1 MEPEKN
7 CPEFVQQLLANLD
20 MNDQAQNNPDKEIK
34 TDSSD
39 DEDETIDIKANCI
52 SPHKYF
58 GKRVSFDYHNLKKI
72 EKPIFRR
79 NSLFDTI
86 KESPTLMA
94 AKKKEVLSVK
104 FQEKNE
110 EIKVEEQEHYIIK
123 KEPNDI
129 DKKKKSILK
138 NTCFSE
144 HLELEKIFLDKE
156 FFKEIMEKVFKEC
169 GDNQDLISEKL
180 PNLYHEF
187 SMAKCNEGMIVTLI
201 KVSIVYLFDEFIDF
215 LRGLILII

>member
-20 MNDQAQNNPDKEIK
+20 MKDQAHNNPDKEIK

-79 NSLFDTI
+79 NSLIDTI
-86 KESPTLMA
+86 KESATLMTM
-94 AKKKEVLSVK
+94 KKEVHSVK
-104 FQEKNE
+104 FEEKNE
-110 EIKVEEQEHYIIK
+110 EIKGEEPEKALNKGSNMIK
-123 KEPNDI
+123 N
-129 DKKKKSILK
+129 KKKSILK

-144 HLELEKIFLDKE
+144 HLELEKIFVDNEFYKE
-156 FFKEIMEKVFKEC
+156 LTEKVFKEC
-169 GDNQDLISEKL
+169 GDNQDLICEKL
-180 PNLYHEF
+180 PNLYFEF
-187 SMAKCNEGMIVTLI
+187 SMVKCYEGMIVSLI
-201 KVSIVYLFDEFIDF
+201 KVLIVYFYDEFIDF
-215 LRGLILII
+215 